1 MLAPIKRLVRSQ
13 LKNHGR
19 HLIYVPRNEPAGL
32 ELDHDL
38 PLIVTAGRPVIFDV
52 GANVGQSID
61 LFSRLFPRS
70 SIYAFEPAADC
81 FALLNEKYT
90 NERVRLFQVALS
102 SSDGTREFFCYQ
114 RSVLNSLLPLD
125 THPANPFANMEMI
138 NRTVVTTRAVDSI
151 IRDVGVSQIDLLKI
165 DTQGWDYEVLLGAQR
180 ALADGRVAAVMVE
193 LNFIPMYR
201 GQRFGETISSYLRE
215 QEFHLIDFYEK
226 VRQGRH
232 LAWCTA
238 LFSR

>member
-1 MLAPIKRLVRSQ
+1 
-13 LKNHGR
+13 
-19 HLIYVPRNEPAGL
+19 
-32 ELDHDL
+32 
-38 PLIVTAGRPVIFDV
+38 
-52 GANVGQSID
+52 
-61 LFSRLFPRS
+61 
-70 SIYAFEPAADC
+70 
-81 FALLNEKYT
+81 
-90 NERVRLFQVALS
+90 
-102 SSDGTREFFCYQ
+102 
-114 RSVLNSLLPLD
+114 
-125 THPANPFANMEMI
+125 MEMI

-232 LAWCTA
+232 LAWCSA

>member
-1 MLAPIKRLVRSQ
+1 MLAPLKRLVRSQ

-19 HLIYVPRNEPAGL
+19 HLIYVPRKEPAGL

-38 PLIVTAGRPVIFDV
+38 PLIVTAKRPVIFDV

-61 LFSRLFPRS
+61 LFSRLFPES

-81 FALLNEKYT
+81 FALLKGKYT
-90 NERVRLFQVALS
+90 NEKVRLSQLALS
-102 SSDGTREFFCYQ
+102 SSDGSREFFYYQ

-125 THPANPFANMEMI
+125 TDPANPFADVKMI
-138 NRTVVTTRAVDSI
+138 DQTVVTTRAVDSVM
-151 IRDVGVSQIDLLKI
+151 REAGVSQIDLLKI
-165 DTQGWDYEVLLGAQR
+165 DTQGWDYEVLLGAR
-180 ALADGRVAAVMVE
+180 GALADGKVAAVMVE

-201 GQRFGETISSYLRE
+201 GQRFGETICSYLRE
-215 QEFHLIDFYEK
+215 QNLHLIDFYEK
-226 VRQGRH
+226 VRQGCH

-238 LFSR
+238 LFAR